1 MGNGDLTTNASTNT
15 PWGRWR
21 RARERTR
28 RLGAGLRVGGRLFVY
43 QSRLAL
49 SRQTVFLIVALCV
62 FLSAVVARSRIS
74 SPRECL
80 QVLQAFQCAVF
91 ILLCMGLVTHDRD
104 KGLFEMTLVS
114 SPGFHQLI
122 LMKFVPAAFWALALG
137 AAAAGALDWLVGGFP
152 LATGFF
158 FAYTT
163 GLLAGMTTLSLS
175 VYTRSAYAAA
185 AATAL
190 AAFGIYHYY
199 EADLHVAVLDPFLQV
214 FSDELG
220 QDRLSLFCWNRFYT
234 LALTGLLYDQ
244 TVRRMRRMEL
254 WVK

>member
-1 MGNGDLTTNASTNT
+1 MTEESPTIPAAPHETR
-15 PWGRWR
+15 GRLR
-21 RARERTR
+21 RAADWAR
-28 RLGAGLRVGGRLFVY
+28 RMAARLRVGGRLFVY

-49 SRQTVFLIVALCV
+49 SRQTVFLVVALCI

-74 SPRECL
+74 SPPECL
-80 QVLQAFQCAVF
+80 QVLQAFLCAVF

-122 LMKFVPAAFWALALG
+122 LMKFGPAAFWAFALG
-137 AAAAGALDWLVGGFP
+137 AAAAGALYWLVGGFP
-152 LATGFF
+152 LAIGFF

-175 VYTRSAYAAA
+175 VFTRSAYAAA

-199 EADLHVAVLDPFLQV
+199 EADQHVAVLDPFLQV
-214 FSDELG
+214 FSERL
-220 QDRLSLFCWNRFYT
+220 DRGSLSLFCWNRFYT

-244 TVRRMRRMEL
+244 TVRRMRRIEL